1 MHEVTL
7 AMGQLTGSEAT
18 SGRPGQQL
26 LYVGTV
32 RIPSSAPFPLRASS
46 TTALRSARGAAGN
59 RRYRP
64 TGRKSERRGAGRG

>member
-1 MHEVTL
+1 MHEVTP

-18 SGRPGQQL
+18 SGRPGRRL

-32 RIPSSAPFPLRASS
+32 RIPSSAPLPLRASS
-46 TTALRSARGAAGN
+46 AAALRSAWGAVGN

-64 TGRKSERRGAGRG
+64 MGKKERAARRR